1 MEKPRVPVGYVRG
14 EVQRLSQQQRRL
26 IQVNDASPKA
36 RPKHELTHPAVQRAR
51 LVTHVHARLKQ
62 ILHCEQFVDAKVVM
76 DCQRV
81 EIASR
86 CTVL

>member
-14 EVQRLSQQQRRL
+14 EVQRLTQQQRRL
-26 IQVNDASPKA
+26 IQVNDA
-36 RPKHELTHPAVQRAR
+36 RPKPRSEHELTHPAVLRAR
-51 LVTHVHARLKQ
+51 LVTHVHARINQ
-62 ILHCEQFVDAKVVM
+62 ILHCEQFVHAEVVM
-76 DCQRV
+76 HGQRV

>member
-14 EVQRLSQQQRRL
+14 EVQRLPQQQRRL
-26 IQVNDASPKA
+26 IQVDDARTKPRSEHK
-36 RPKHELTHPAVQRAR
+36 LTHPAIQRAR
-51 LVTHVHARLKQ
+51 LVTHVHARIKQ
-62 ILHCEQFVDAKVVM
+62 ILHCEQSVHAEVVM